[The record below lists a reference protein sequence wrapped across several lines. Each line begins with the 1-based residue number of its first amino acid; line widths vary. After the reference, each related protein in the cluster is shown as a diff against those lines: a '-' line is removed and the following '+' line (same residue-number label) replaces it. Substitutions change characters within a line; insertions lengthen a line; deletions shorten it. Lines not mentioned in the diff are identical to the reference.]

1 MENRQYSVQQ
11 SSTDKIARGS
21 ATAPISASATKVLR
35 NTYTLLA
42 MTLAFSAVMAA
53 VAMSVGL
60 GRGASLMCSLGAL
73 GLIWF
78 VLPRT
83 ANSSAG
89 IAVVFAFTG
98 LLGLSLG
105 PTLLYY
111 LQFSNGGQIV
121 TQALGGTALVFF
133 ALSGYVLTTKK
144 DFSFMRGM
152 LVAGLVVVLIAMVG
166 GIVASMF
173 GVEIT
178 AFSLALSA
186 AIVLLMSGFILYD
199 TSRIVNGGETNYIMA
214 TTGLYLNIYNLFL
227 ALLHL
232 LGAFGGND

>member
-1 MENRQYSVQQ
+1 
-11 SSTDKIARGS
+11 
-21 ATAPISASATKVLR
+21 
-35 NTYTLLA
+35 
-42 MTLAFSAVMAA
+42 
-53 VAMSVGL
+53 
-60 GRGASLMCSLGAL
+60 
-73 GLIWF
+73 
-78 VLPRT
+78 
-83 ANSSAG
+83 
-89 IAVVFAFTG
+89 
-98 LLGLSLG
+98 
-105 PTLLYY
+105 
-111 LQFSNGGQIV
+111 
-121 TQALGGTALVFF
+121 
-133 ALSGYVLTTKK
+133 
-144 DFSFMRGM
+144 MRGM
-152 LVAGLVVVLIAMVG
+152 LVAGLVVVLVAMVG